1 MQAAPLFHDI
11 AEAAPDGAAY
21 WLTCDDGV
29 RIRIG
34 VWPTGA
40 KVTGSKGTE
49 SKGTVLLLP
58 GRTEY
63 VEKYGRASQDLA
75 KRGYACVVVDWRGQG
90 LADRLTDD
98 RATGH
103 VDSFKDYQKDMQA
116 MVRAAD
122 ELNLPKPFHLL
133 AHSMGGCIGL
143 RALHEGLSVA
153 SVAFTGP
160 MWGISM
166 PWFQRAPA
174 CLLARLSTWFGFG
187 HLRAPGTGPTT
198 YVEKAPFEDN
208 QLTND
213 ADMFAYMQ
221 AQTMA
226 HPDLAL
232 GGPSLG
238 WLDAAL
244 HECRAL
250 MDMTPPA
257 YPCLGFLG
265 THERIVQMS
274 PIHSHM
280 DTWQGS
286 RLVVFPEAQHET
298 MMEIP
303 AIRDQVFDETAA
315 LFDQIGART
324 P

>member
-1 MQAAPLFHDI
+1 MQPAPLFHDI

-21 WLTCDDGV
+21 WLTCEDGV

-34 VWPTGA
+34 VWPNGN
-40 KVTGSKGTE
+40 
-49 SKGTVLLLP
+49 KGTVLLLP

-75 KRGYACVVVDWRGQG
+75 RRGYACVVVDWRGQG

-103 VDSFKDYQKDMQA
+103 IDDFQEYQKDM
-116 MVRAAD
+116 RAVVEAANA
-122 ELNLPKPFHLL
+122 LNLPKPYHLL

-143 RALHEGLSVA
+143 RALHEGLPVA

-160 MWGISM
+160 MWGIYM

-174 CLLARLSTWFGFG
+174 RLLARFSIWCGFQ
-187 HLRAPGTGPTT
+187 HLRAPGTGPVT
-198 YVEKAPFEDN
+198 YVDKAPFEDN
-208 QLTND
+208 QLSND
-213 ADMFAYMQ
+213 ADMYAYMR
-221 AQTMA
+221 AQTKSY
-226 HPDLAL
+226 PDLAL

-244 HECRAL
+244 RECRDL
-250 MDMTPPA
+250 MHMKPPA
-257 YPCLGFLG
+257 IHCLSFLG
-265 THERIVQMS
+265 THERIVEKPPIQAYMGTWENGRLQM
-274 PIHSHM
+274 
-280 DTWQGS
+280 
-286 RLVVFPEAQHET
+286 FPDAEHET
-298 MMEIP
+298 MMETLP
-303 AIRDQVFDETAA
+303 IRTQVFDESAA
-315 LFDQIGART
+315 LFDQFVPID